1 MFKSSTLLFLF
12 LSLILGIAKAQT
24 VDASGK
30 KQGYWKKKDEKTNKL
45 VYEGLFKDD
54 KPQGI
59 FKYYYPFDSVKVIM
73 NFKQDGKIAY
83 STMFHP
89 TGKKMAYGKYVNE
102 QKDSV
107 WTYYDDLGVLISRE
121 TYNLGKKNGKE
132 YVYFPDGVVSE
143 ERNYKMDVQDGPF
156 KLYFDKNV
164 VKGEGTYVNGQM
176 DGKNTYYYP
185 NGIAA
190 ATGYYKN
197 GKKTGPW
204 IYRESNGKVKEK
216 ELYTKSGELAGKAET
231 DAFFNKNKV
240 NDEKPK
246 TGAASTSTATPRP
259 KSGVVKPGTGG
270 AGAKTTTPAKKP
282 K

>member
-1 MFKSSTLLFLF
+1 MIKHTLIAFVFLF
-12 LSLILGIAKAQT
+12 CYSAYAQT

-30 KQGYWKKKDEKTNKL
+30 KQGYWKKKDDKTNKL

-59 FKYYYPFDSVKVIM
+59 FKYYYPFDSIKVIM

-89 TGKKMAYGKYVNE
+89 TGKKMAFGKYINE

-107 WTYYDDLGVLISRE
+107 WTYFDDKGVLLSRE
-121 TYNLGKKNGKE
+121 TFSMGKKNGKE
-132 YVYFPDGVVSE
+132 MVYFPDGVISE

-156 KLYFDKNV
+156 KLYFDKNT
-164 VKGEGTYVNGQM
+164 VKGEGTYVNGQIE
-176 DGKNTYYYP
+176 GKNAYYFP

-190 ATGYYKN
+190 AIGYYKN

-204 IYRESNGKVKEK
+204 IYRGSNGKVKEK
-216 ELYTKSGELAGKAET
+216 ELYKVGELASKAET
-231 DAFFNKNKV
+231 EAFFNKNKV
-240 NDEKPK
+240 VDEKPK
-246 TGAASTSTATPRP
+246 AGTATTNTVTP
-259 KSGVVKPGTGG
+259 KS
-270 AGAKTTTPAKKP
+270 KTTKPAQKTTK
-282 K
+282 

>member
-1 MFKSSTLLFLF
+1 MRAKVSVTVLFCLFLAG
-12 LSLILGIAKAQT
+12 LHGQT

-30 KQGYWKKKDEKTNKL
+30 KQGYWRKKDDKTNKL
-45 VYEGLFKDD
+45 LYEGLFKDD
-54 KPQGI
+54 KPQGV

-89 TGKKMAYGKYVNE
+89 TGKKMAYGKYINE

-107 WTYYDDLGVLISRE
+107 WTYYDDLGVLISRA
-121 TYNLGKKNGKE
+121 TYSMGKKNGKE
-132 YVYFPDGVVSE
+132 YVYLPDGVVSE

-176 DGKNTYYYP
+176 EGKNTYYYP

-216 ELYTKSGELAGKAET
+216 ELYTKTGELAGKTET
-231 DAFFNKNKV
+231 EAFFNKNKV

-246 TGAASTSTATPRP
+246 AAPSTTTATQTKPATKQTGIKTATP
-259 KSGVVKPGTGG
+259 
-270 AGAKTTTPAKKP
+270 AKTKK
-282 K
+282 

>member
-1 MFKSSTLLFLF
+1 MIRFTGTI
-12 LSLILGIAKAQT
+12 LILLCFSTSFAQT

-30 KQGYWKKKDEKTNKL
+30 KQGYWKKKDDKTNKL
-45 VYEGLFKDD
+45 IYEGLFKDD

-89 TGKKMAYGKYVNE
+89 TGKKMAYGKYINE

-107 WTYYDDLGVLISRE
+107 WTYFDDKAVLISRE
-121 TYNLGKKNGKE
+121 SYAMGKKNGKE
-132 YVYFPDGVVSE
+132 IIYFPDGVVSE

-156 KLYFDKNV
+156 KLYFEKNA
-164 VKGEGTYVNGQM
+164 VKGEGTYVNGRM
-176 DGKNTYYYP
+176 EGKNAYYYP

-216 ELYTKSGELAGKAET
+216 ELYTKSGELATKAET
-231 DAFFNKNKV
+231 EAFFNKNKV

-246 TGAASTSTATPRP
+246 AATATTGTLSPKPKTGAKAGTTKTATT
-259 KSGVVKPGTGG
+259 KTG
-270 AGAKTTTPAKKP
+270 K
-282 K
+282 

>member
-1 MFKSSTLLFLF
+1 MFRSSTILFLF

-121 TYNLGKKNGKE
+121 TFSLGKKNGKE

-143 ERNYKMDVQDGPF
+143 ERNYKMDVQDGSF

-176 DGKNTYYYP
+176 EGKNTYYYP

-216 ELYTKSGELAGKAET
+216 ELYTKSGELAGKTET

-246 TGAASTSTATPRP
+246 TGAVSTSTATPRP

-270 AGAKTTTPAKKP
+270 AGTKTTTPAKKP

>member
-1 MFKSSTLLFLF
+1 MIRFTGII
-12 LSLILGIAKAQT
+12 LILLCFSTSFAQT

-30 KQGYWKKKDEKTNKL
+30 KQGYWKKKDDKTNKL
-45 VYEGLFKDD
+45 IYEGLFKDD

-89 TGKKMAYGKYVNE
+89 TGKKMAYGKYINE

-107 WTYYDDLGVLISRE
+107 WTYFDDKGVLISRE
-121 TYNLGKKNGKE
+121 SYAMGKKSGKE
-132 YVYFPDGVVSE
+132 LIYFPDGVVSE

-156 KLYFDKNV
+156 KLYFEKNV
-164 VKGEGTYVNGQM
+164 VKGEGTYVNGNM
-176 DGKNTYYYP
+176 EGKNAYYYP

-216 ELYTKSGELAGKAET
+216 ELYTKNGELAGKAET

-246 TGAASTSTATPRP
+246 VAAAGSTVSPRP
-259 KSGVVKPGTGG
+259 KTNLKSGAT
-270 AGAKTTTPAKKP
+270 KTTTTTTKAAK
-282 K
+282 

>member
-1 MFKSSTLLFLF
+1 MIRFTGIILVLMFFGTSF
-12 LSLILGIAKAQT
+12 AQT

-45 VYEGLFKDD
+45 IYEGLFKDD

-59 FKYYYPFDSVKVIM
+59 FKYYYPFDSIKVIM
-73 NFKQDGKIAY
+73 NFKQDGQIAY

-89 TGKKMAYGKYVNE
+89 TGKKMAYGKYINE

-107 WTYYDDLGVLISRE
+107 WTYYDDKAVLISRE
-121 TYNLGKKNGKE
+121 SYRMGKKNGKE
-132 YVYFPDGVVSE
+132 IVYFPDGVVSE
-143 ERNYKMDVQDGPF
+143 ERSYKMDLQDGPF
-156 KLYFDKNV
+156 KMYFNKNA

-176 DGKNTYYYP
+176 EGKNAYYYP

-216 ELYTKSGELAGKAET
+216 ELYKNGELATKTET
-231 DAFFNKNKV
+231 DAFFSKNKV

-246 TGAASTSTATPRP
+246 AGAAPTSTLSPKPR
-259 KSGVVKPGTGG
+259 TGIK
-270 AGAKTTTPAKKP
+270 ATTTKTATTKTGK
-282 K
+282 

>member
-1 MFKSSTLLFLF
+1 MTRSLALL
-12 LSLILGIAKAQT
+12 LGILLLGAAYAQT

-30 KQGYWKKKDEKTNKL
+30 KQGYWRKKDDKTNKL

-89 TGKKMAYGKYVNE
+89 TGKKMAYGKYISE

-107 WTYYDDLGVLISRE
+107 WTYYDDKGVLISRE
-121 TYNLGKKNGKE
+121 SYAGGKKNGKE
-132 YVYFPDGVVSE
+132 IIYFPDGVVSE

-156 KLYFDKNV
+156 KLYFEKNV
-164 VKGEGTYVNGQM
+164 VKGEGTYVNGNM
-176 DGKNTYYYP
+176 EGKNSYYYP
-185 NGIAA
+185 NGVAA

-216 ELYTKSGELAGKAET
+216 ELYTKTGDLASKAET
-231 DAFFNKNKV
+231 EAFFNKNKV

-246 TGAASTSTATPRP
+246 AGTAATSTVSP
-259 KSGVVKPGTGG
+259 KPKAVGTKTT
-270 AGAKTTTPAKKP
+270 AAKTGK
-282 K
+282 